1 MSDYTL
7 RRNGKA
13 RRLSLRLESDGEL
26 VVIAPKFVPKLLI
39 SHFVDQQ
46 EPWITTQ
53 RSLQAA
59 RKRPVSETTTSLFG
73 KEYQLDLRFG
83 APAGKI
89 RLLRDSMVI
98 ESPTA
103 NWQPVLT
110 RFLKLRAEQYL
121 TERMVQLAKHMAVH
135 YTKLVLR
142 QQKTRWGSCS
152 TSGTISLNWRLVHYK
167 PEIIDYVIIH
177 ELAHTVHHNHSAQ
190 FWNLVAKY
198 DPEHQLHRG
207 WLRRNGLSLG

>member
-1 MSDYTL
+1 MSDFTL
-7 RRNGKA
+7 RRNSKA

-26 VVIAPKFVPKLLI
+26 VVVAPNFVPKMLI

-46 EPWITTQ
+46 EAWITTQ
-53 RSLQAA
+53 RTKQAA
-59 RKRPVSETTTSLFG
+59 RKRSDTTLSLFG
-73 KEYQLDLRFG
+73 KEFKLELTFG
-83 APAGKI
+83 SPAGKVT
-89 RLLRDSMVI
+89 LTTVLCKV

-103 NWQPVLT
+103 NWRPVLE

-121 TERMVQLAKHMAVH
+121 TERIVQLAKHMQVSF
-135 YTKLVLR
+135 TKLVLR

-177 ELAHTVHHNHSAQ
+177 ELAHTVHHNHSSAFWHLVAQ
-190 FWNLVAKY
+190 F